1 MNCVLIVEDETPVR
15 RLMVRW
21 LETNTLRMLE
31 AASAEQG
38 LLPRGQSGL
47 WLADELRRRR
57 PETAVVI
64 MTGVEAFDAAVTG
77 LRAALAI
84 TEPELSDLRP
94 AAMLREIVRADD
106 VHAVAPNVPYLAAAS
121 AIAVAVEERFD
132 GTGTPLRLRGNA
144 ILRGARVLA
153 AAAAH
158 DALVSEGTTAPVARA
173 RARALEHLS
182 RERAGWFDPAVLT
195 ALQSVEAT
203 AQEALSA

>member
-38 LLPRGQSGL
+38 LLLASQYPVAVAFCDINLPRGQSGL
-47 WLADELRRRR
+47 WHADELRRRR

-64 MTGVEAFDAAVTG
+64 MTGVEAFDAAVTS

-84 TEPELSDLRP
+84 TEPELSDLRH
-94 AAMLREIVRADD
+94 AAMLREIVRAD

-144 ILRGARVLA
+144 ILRGARACRGGRL
-153 AAAAH
+153 
-158 DALVSEGTTAPVARA
+158 
-173 RARALEHLS
+173 
-182 RERAGWFDPAVLT
+182 
-195 ALQSVEAT
+195 
-203 AQEALSA
+203 